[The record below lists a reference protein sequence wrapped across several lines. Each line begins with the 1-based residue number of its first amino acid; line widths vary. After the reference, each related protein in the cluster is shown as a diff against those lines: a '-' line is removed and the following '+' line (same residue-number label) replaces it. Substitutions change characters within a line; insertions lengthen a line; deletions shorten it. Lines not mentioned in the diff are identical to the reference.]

1 MADIRT
7 GASAYLKYG
16 FESSYGTG
24 GTANKK
30 FGLQDR
36 LTNWS
41 LTNNRIDMPRLNQTT
56 IANYAYGQQSGS
68 ASVSFNLSNPWIFQ
82 AIYGAPSTG
91 SAVSGVYPHTFGGT
105 QPKNVTSML
114 CEVGYDG
121 SSADIVR
128 TLKGCVANS
137 LGISTSVGE
146 VVGCSM
152 DMTYGIENAP
162 STSLGTAPTEPTE
175 EFAYT
180 FAHGVLKV
188 GGNTLAQVQDV
199 DITFGQNPELLY
211 GVGSN
216 QAVNTFRRVFDV
228 TGRFRASLLNKNLLE
243 NVLNQITKGSSGN
256 FSETVGGSPEF
267 ELTFQSTASS
277 TQNEIKISGTGL
289 SPTDINVSGIEPVEP
304 IFEEINWRVKSA
316 TVVAKNTQS
325 GVE

>member
-1 MADIRT
+1 
-7 GASAYLKYG
+7 
-16 FESSYGTG
+16 
-24 GTANKK
+24 
-30 FGLQDR
+30 
-36 LTNWS
+36 
-41 LTNNRIDMPRLNQTT
+41 
-56 IANYAYGQQSGS
+56 
-68 ASVSFNLSNPWIFQ
+68 
-82 AIYGAPSTG
+82 
-91 SAVSGVYPHTFGGT
+91 
-105 QPKNVTSML
+105 ML

-121 SSADIVR
+121 SAADIVR

-137 LGISTSVGE
+137 LGISASVGE

-180 FAHGVLKV
+180 FAHGVVKV

-199 DITFGQNPELLY
+199 DITFGQNPDLLY
-211 GVGSN
+211 GIGSN

-243 NVLNQITKGSSGN
+243 NVLNQVSKGSSGN
-256 FSETVGGSPEF
+256 FAETVGGSPEF
-267 ELTFQSTASS
+267 ELTFQSTATSI
-277 TQNEIKISGTGL
+277 QNEIKISGVGL
-289 SPTDINVSGIEPVEP
+289 SPTDINISGIEPVEP